1 MIAYNKTWLKNLL
14 MREGAEAAYRQG
26 NITTPEMKTIL
37 EKYPVGLYTPNI
49 FIRVGLFL
57 LTGVICSFA
66 YGLISLILM
75 STDVVTTPGY
85 FLFLGLI
92 TYVALELVVKN
103 INHFRSGVDDALI
116 WYSAG
121 LILASFYLYT
131 DSGDLMPNQDLA
143 IAGFMVV
150 LGIYFSLRFADV
162 LMTIATFLSF
172 IVFIFILW
180 NLVSAWGM
188 TTMPFLM
195 MAIGLLTY
203 LICRFSSS
211 KPLTVHYTNCLIALQ
226 VLSLLLL
233 YLAGNYFVVQ
243 TLGSNAA
250 STETVHVPFAPFF
263 WIWTILIP
271 FLYMGIGIK
280 KKDVILLRTGL
291 LLVAAAAFTFRNY
304 YHVMPVEGVLSIVGA
319 VLLLG
324 AYLIMRYLKT
334 PKHGFTYE
342 VLDEEN
348 IMDKLKLES
357 LIVSET
363 FSGTQATPP
372 PGTRFG
378 GGDFGGG
385 GASGN
390 F

>member
-1 MIAYNKTWLKNLL
+1 MIAYNKIWLKNLL
-14 MREGAEAAYRQG
+14 VQEQSEVAYRQG
-26 NITTPEMKTIL
+26 DITAAEMKAIL

-66 YGLISLILM
+66 YGLISLII
-75 STDVVTTPGY
+75 SSSDIIFTPGY
-85 FLFLGLI
+85 FLFLGII

-116 WYSAG
+116 WYSSG
-121 LILASFYLYT
+121 LILSAFYLYT
-131 DSGDLMPNQDLA
+131 DKGDWMIQQDLA
-143 IAGFMVV
+143 IAGFMVA
-150 LGIYFSLRFADV
+150 LGTYYSLRFADV

-172 IVFIFILW
+172 IAYIFIAW
-180 NLVSAWGM
+180 NKIPIWGM
-188 TTMPFLM
+188 ATMPFLM
-195 MAIGLLTY
+195 MAIGLLSY
-203 LICRFSSS
+203 LISRFNIS
-211 KPLTVHYTNCLIALQ
+211 KPLTIHYTNCLLALQ

-243 TLGSNAA
+243 TLGNETAPTENAR
-250 STETVHVPFAPFF
+250 VPFAPFF
-263 WIWTILIP
+263 WAWTILIP
-271 FLYMGIGIK
+271 FLYLGIGIK
-280 KKDVILLRTGL
+280 KKDVVLLRTGL

-304 YHVMPVEGVLSIVGA
+304 YHVMPIDVTLSIIGA

-348 IMDKLKLES
+348 IMDKLKIES

-363 FSGTQATPP
+363 FSGTPATPD
-372 PGTRFG
+372 PGTHFG
-378 GGDFGGG
+378 GGNFGGG
-385 GASGN
+385 GASSN